1 MSESVGGR
9 MAAGPLQR
17 GFAALAR
24 MLGGRALADAEADA
38 RLARD
43 RLRDAIEA
51 IPEGVVFLD
60 REGRYILWNQRYAEI
75 YHRSAD
81 LFEAGAR
88 LADTL
93 RIGVERGDYPDA
105 VGHEEAWLAERLDK
119 LQTPSGQR
127 HEQRLADGR
136 WLMIEERR
144 TTDGGIIGLRV
155 DITELKAQA
164 DALTQALAKAEAAS
178 RAKSEFM
185 ADMSHELR
193 TPLNGVLG
201 LGEALQATPLDENQ
215 RNLLSD
221 ILASAGRLDRLVN
234 GLLDFDETERTP
246 ASAGAPQASADGG
259 DPDAVRVLL
268 ADDNPTNR
276 RVIELMLGA
285 ADVQVVSVENG
296 AQAVAAW
303 RSARFDVILMDL
315 RMPVMDGIEAIR
327 TIRADENARALPRSP
342 IIVLS
347 ANTAPTDRA
356 ATAQAGADGHLGK
369 PVKAEELIGA
379 ISAALGDEGAPPH

>member
-1 MSESVGGR
+1 LLKKALRSC
-9 MAAGPLQR
+9 AAG
-17 GFAALAR
+17 LAR
-24 MLGGRALADAEADA
+24 WLGEGAVAEAEAEA

-43 RLRDAIEA
+43 RLRDAIDA

-60 REGRYILWNQRYAEI
+60 GEGRYILWNKRYAEI

-81 LFEAGAR
+81 LFRPGAR

-93 RIGVERGDYPDA
+93 RVGVARGDYPEA
-105 VGHEEAWLAERLDK
+105 VGREEEWLAQRIAK
-119 LQTPSGQR
+119 LQAPTGQR

-144 TTDGGIIGLRV
+144 TSDGGVIGLRV
-155 DITELKAQA
+155 DITEMKAQA
-164 DALTQALAKAEAAS
+164 EALAHALARAEAAS

-201 LGEALQATPLDENQ
+201 LGQALQSMSMDEHQ
-215 RNLLSD
+215 RNLLVEMM
-221 ILASAGRLDRLVN
+221 ASASRLDQLVN
-234 GLLDFDETERTP
+234 GLLDFERAEAPSVP
-246 ASAGAPQASADGG
+246 APAPVQAAA
-259 DPDAVRVLL
+259 PDALRVLL

-285 ADVQVVSVENG
+285 ADVDVVSVENG

-303 RSARFDVILMDL
+303 RAGRFDLILMDL

-327 TIRADENARALPRSP
+327 TIRADEDARALPRSP

-347 ANTAPTDRA
+347 ANTAAGDKEA
-356 ATAQAGADGHLGK
+356 SAEAGADDHLGK
-369 PVKAEELIGA
+369 PVRAEELIGA
-379 ISAALGDEGAPPH
+379 ISAALKGDDARPH

>member
-1 MSESVGGR
+1 
-9 MAAGPLQR
+9 MAAGPVQR

-24 MLGGRALADAEADA
+24 WLGGRALAEAEADA

-60 REGRYILWNQRYAEI
+60 KDGRYILWNQRYAEI

-81 LFEAGAR
+81 LFRPGAR

-93 RIGVERGDYPDA
+93 RVGVERGDYPDA
-105 VGHEEAWLAERLDK
+105 VGREQEWLSERLTK
-119 LQTPSGQR
+119 LQAPTGRR
-127 HEQRLADGR
+127 HEQRLSDGR

-144 TTDGGIIGLRV
+144 TTDGGVIGLRV

-164 DALTQALAKAEAAS
+164 DALSQALARAEAAS
-178 RAKSEFM
+178 QAKSAFM

-201 LGEALQATPLDENQ
+201 LGEALQGTALDETQ

-234 GLLDFDETERTP
+234 GLLDFDEAELQP
-246 ASAGAPQASADGG
+246 ASAAAPQAAAKDE
-259 DPDAVRVLL
+259 PHDAVRVLL

-285 ADVQVVSVENG
+285 ADVQVISVENG
-296 AQAVAAW
+296 AEAVAAW
-303 RSARFDVILMDL
+303 RQARYDLILMDL

-327 TIRADENARALPRSP
+327 TIRADERARALPRSP

-347 ANTAPTDRA
+347 ANTAAGDREA
-356 ATAQAGADGHLGK
+356 SAQAGADGHLGK

-379 ISAALGDEGAPPH
+379 ISAALDAPPH

>member
-1 MSESVGGR
+1 

>member
-1 MSESVGGR
+1 LLKKALRSW
-9 MAAGPLQR
+9 AAG
-17 GFAALAR
+17 LAGW
-24 MLGGRALADAEADA
+24 LGEGAVAEAEAEA

-60 REGRYILWNQRYAEI
+60 NDGRYILWNKRYAEI

-81 LFEAGAR
+81 LFRPGAK
-88 LADTL
+88 LAETL
-93 RIGVERGDYPDA
+93 RVGVARGDYPEA
-105 VGHEEAWLAERLDK
+105 VGREEEWLAQRIAK
-119 LQTPSGQR
+119 LQSPTGQR

-144 TTDGGIIGLRV
+144 TSDGGVIGLRV
-155 DITELKAQA
+155 DITEMKAQA
-164 DALTQALAKAEAAS
+164 EALAHALARAEAAS

-201 LGEALQATPLDENQ
+201 LGQALQSMALDEHQ
-215 RNLLSD
+215 RNLL
-221 ILASAGRLDRLVN
+221 IEMMASASRLDQLVN
-234 GLLDFDETERTP
+234 GLLDFERAEAPSAP
-246 ASAGAPQASADGG
+246 APAPVQAVAEAD
-259 DPDAVRVLL
+259 ALRVLL

-285 ADVQVVSVENG
+285 ADVDVVSVENG

-303 RSARFDVILMDL
+303 RAGRFDLILMDL

-327 TIRADENARALPRSP
+327 TIRADEDARALPRSP

-347 ANTAPTDRA
+347 ANTAAVDKEA
-356 ATAQAGADGHLGK
+356 SAEAGADDHLGK
-369 PVKAEELIGA
+369 PVRADELIGA
-379 ISAALGDEGAPPH
+379 ISAALKGDDARPH